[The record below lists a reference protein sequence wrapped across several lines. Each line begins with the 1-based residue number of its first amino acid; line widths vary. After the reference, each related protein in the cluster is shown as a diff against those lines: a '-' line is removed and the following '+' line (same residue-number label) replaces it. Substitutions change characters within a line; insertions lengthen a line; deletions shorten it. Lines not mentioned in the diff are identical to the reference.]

1 MYAFVPLKE
10 AAARGSTI
18 VDPATGERTTE
29 TILFEG
35 DRLSIVDRV
44 QTGRKSGWGPTCG
57 GGTPAIVFLR
67 WGVFECK
74 TPVDYV
80 FTDPTH
86 VKHYDAAHEYR
97 RQRLADGG
105 EGYTLICPDAALM
118 AEAFGDAGYQASC
131 PSEIHYR
138 HLKLYK
144 ALHCD
149 AHDRLEV
156 EELALDLLAEVSA
169 AFGSSHGVTAPSFAM
184 RRRLQAAQAYIAADP
199 AADHRLSDVA
209 AIAGCS
215 EFHFARLFRQET
227 GQSLRAYRRKLR
239 TRLALRLISDG
250 QSDLTSVALDCGFSH
265 HSHMTATFQTELGRT
280 PSAARE
286 KIALKL
292 AS

>member
-1 MYAFVPLKE
+1 M
-10 AAARGSTI
+10 T
-18 VDPATGERTTE
+18 
-29 TILFEG
+29 
-35 DRLSIVDRV
+35 
-44 QTGRKSGWGPTCG
+44 PT
-57 GGTPAIVFLR
+57 
-67 WGVFECK
+67 
-74 TPVDYV
+74 DYV

-86 VKHYDAAHEYR
+86 VKHYDGAHEYR

-105 EGYTLICPDAALM
+105 EGYTLILPDEALM
-118 AEAFGDAGYQASC
+118 AEAFGAAGYQASC
-131 PSEIHYR
+131 PSETHYR

-144 ALHCD
+144 ALRCD
-149 AHDRLEV
+149 RLDKLEV
-156 EELALDLLAEVSA
+156 EELALDLLAEVSG
-169 AFGSSHGVTAPSFAM
+169 AFGSSHGVTPASPAV

-209 AIAGCS
+209 RIAGCS

-227 GQSLRAYRRKLR
+227 GQSLRAYRRRLR

-250 QSDLTSVALDCGFSH
+250 QTDLTSVALDSGFSH
-265 HSHMTATFQTELGRT
+265 HSHMTSTFKTELGRT